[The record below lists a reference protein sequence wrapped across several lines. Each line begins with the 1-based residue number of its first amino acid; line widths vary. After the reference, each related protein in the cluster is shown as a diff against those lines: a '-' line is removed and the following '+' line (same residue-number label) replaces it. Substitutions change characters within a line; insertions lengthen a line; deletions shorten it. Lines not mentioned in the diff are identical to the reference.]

1 MSTNATIDQWELWH
15 HGVRLADT
23 TRSERIRVLRQFAT
37 EAGIDPTYA
46 QPLDIVRWYSSHPE
60 WTKSTHYTYHS
71 YLVTFF
77 KWLQLQDI
85 RADDPMIKVGKIKQ
99 PKRKPRPVADQHL
112 IQLLRTN
119 MHHRTRVMILLAA
132 LAGLRCIEI
141 AAFRG
146 EHVDVPRGRML
157 VQGKGGSEEW
167 VPLHPVLVATA
178 EGMPARGWWFPS
190 NRTRPGQHVT
200 RKSVSQSVGDA
211 FRRADIPGSAHRL
224 RHWYGT
230 TLLEDGADVRVVQ
243 ELMRHSSLTS
253 TQMYTGVTDL
263 RMRAAVEKLDL
274 YRAIA

>member
-23 TRSERIRVLRQFAT
+23 TRTERIRVMRQFAL
-37 EAGIDPTYA
+37 ESGIDPTYA
-46 QPLDIVRWYSSHPE
+46 QPLDIVRWYASHPE

-71 YLVTFF
+71 YLVTWF

-85 RADDPMIKVGKIKQ
+85 RSDDPMIKVGKIKQ
-99 PKRKPRPVADQHL
+99 PKRQPRPVADEHL
-112 IQLLRTN
+112 IALLRTN
-119 MHHRTRVMILLAA
+119 MHHRTRVMILLAT

-146 EHVDVPRGRML
+146 ENVDLPRGRML
-157 VQGKGGSEEW
+157 ILGKGGGEKW
-167 VPLHPVLVATA
+167 VPIHPVLAATA
-178 EGMPARGWWFPS
+178 ETMPARGWWFPS
-190 NRTRPGQHVT
+190 NRTRPGQHIT

-211 FRRADIPGSAHRL
+211 FRRAEIPGSAHPL

-243 ELMRHSSLTS
+243 ELMRHGSITT
-253 TQMYTGVTDL
+253 TQGYTGVTDL
-263 RMRAAVEKLDL
+263 RMRTAIEKLDL